1 MGEDAS
7 RTSEVQN
14 ILRIDE
20 LELTNFRCFTECKVK
35 FHRSLTVLV
44 AENAR
49 GKSAI
54 LDAVA
59 MSLDPVVATLDRGKM
74 SGFPSGA
81 IHLSKD
87 PEGKMGALLPV
98 IIKAKGCI
106 AGKEEI
112 EWARELRKFS
122 KRSRPSTKYLKE
134 AISATQQ
141 LSAEEKGKNNLILPV
156 VAYYRTDRLWN
167 SKSSDNSKK
176 IVGQLVGRHAGYEGW
191 ASPSSAFGKFVD
203 WYRNAFIE
211 LGESTSK
218 FNDKNNRIEKQL
230 AAIHQAI
237 ATSLEPTG
245 WQSIAWQ
252 GKPENGEGPF
262 AEEECITV
270 EHSTKGNLPLQFL
283 SDGVK
288 NMISLVA
295 DLSYRCVRLNPELGI
310 DASERTPGIV
320 LIDEI
325 DMHLHPRW
333 QQVVI
338 QQLTSAFP
346 HVQFIVTTHSPQVL
360 STVDYESIRLVSLE
374 GSKGIVRRPQYQTK
388 GIESADILA
397 RLMDVDPVPKLEES
411 GWLSDYR
418 ALVQTSQH
426 ETKDGV
432 ALWERIVEHFGKNNP
447 VLEEFETL
455 RRFSKFR
462 QAHGL
467 KGKED
472 GSDA

>member
-1 MGEDAS
+1 MAEDAS
-7 RTSEVQN
+7 STTEIQN
-14 ILRIDE
+14 ILRIDQ
-20 LELTNFRCFTECKVK
+20 LELKNFRCFAECEVV
-35 FHRSLTVLV
+35 FHPSLTVLV
-44 AENAR
+44 AENAK

-59 MSLDPVVATLDRGKM
+59 MSLDPVVATLVQSKI
-74 SGFPSGA
+74 SGFPPGV
-81 IHLSKD
+81 IHRSKNAKGSM
-87 PEGKMGALLPV
+87 EAAFPV
-98 IIKAKGCI
+98 AIKAKGCI
-106 AGKEEI
+106 SGIDDVVWLRELQSMSNRARPSKKDLKAVMYAIGQLVRAGKVSE
-112 EWARELRKFS
+112 
-122 KRSRPSTKYLKE
+122 
-134 AISATQQ
+134 
-141 LSAEEKGKNNLILPV
+141 NLILPV

-167 SKSSDNSKK
+167 SKRSDTSKK
-176 IVGQLVGRHAGYEGW
+176 IVGQLVGRYAGYEGW

-252 GKPENGEGPF
+252 GKPENGKGSF

-270 EHSTKGNLPLQFL
+270 EHSTKGNLPLKFL

-310 DASERTPGIV
+310 DASDRTPGVV

-338 QQLTSAFP
+338 QLLTSAFP
-346 HVQFIVTTHSPQVL
+346 QVQFIVTTHSPQVL
-360 STVDYESIRLVSLE
+360 STVDSESIRLVHLE
-374 GSKGIVRRPQYQTK
+374 GSKGIVRQPQYQTK

-397 RLMDVDPVPKLEES
+397 RLMDVDPVPRIQES

-418 ALVQTSQH
+418 ALLQISKH
-426 ETKDGV
+426 ETEEGKV
-432 ALWERIVEHFGKNNP
+432 LWSKIVEHFGKSNP

-455 RRFSKFR
+455 RRFSAFR

-467 KGKED
+467 NGTED